1 MASKSDMPL
10 GFGAPGGAAS
20 NADCVLPVDWPTL
33 SVSVDP
39 PRGAGASDD
48 DLSLGAG
55 GAPGGGAAP
64 FAGGCSV
71 IPEPGG
77 VSTLPRMS
85 GRPSLLV
92 PKMTI
97 FALGDCASASVAS
110 MPRQRRYESE
120 MPWLTV
126 RWKAAMPVASICLRL
141 DSCASRS
148 TRNLYS

>member
-1 MASKSDMPL
+1 MASKSDIPY
-10 GFGAPGGAAS
+10 GPDAPGGAAS
-20 NADCVLPVDWPTL
+20 DANGGLPVDWPTL

-39 PRGAGASDD
+39 PPGAGAPDD

-55 GAPGGGAAP
+55 AAGGAPDGGVAP
-64 FAGGCSV
+64 LAGGCGV
-71 IPEPGG
+71 VPEPGG

-120 MPWLTV
+120 IPWLTV
-126 RWKAAMPVASICLRL
+126 RWKAAMPLASICLRL
-141 DSCASRS
+141 DSCAS
-148 TRNLYS
+148 

>member
-1 MASKSDMPL
+1 MASKSDMPYGL
-10 GFGAPGGAAS
+10 DAPDAAVSDAGGA
-20 NADCVLPVDWPTL
+20 VPVDWPTL
-33 SVSVDP
+33 SVSFVP
-39 PRGAGASDD
+39 PPAGAPED

-55 GAPGGGAAP
+55 G
-64 FAGGCSV
+64 V
-71 IPEPGG
+71 PGG

-126 RWKAAMPVASICLRL
+126 R
-141 DSCASRS
+141 
-148 TRNLYS
+148 

>member
-1 MASKSDMPL
+1 MASQSDKPL
-10 GFGAPGGAAS
+10 APGAPGAAAS
-20 NADCVLPVDWPTL
+20 GAHRVLPGALPAL

-39 PRGAGASDD
+39 PPGAGASAD
-48 DLSLGAG
+48 DLSLAGG
-55 GAPGGGAAP
+55 GAPDGGAAP
-64 FAGGCSV
+64 FAGGCTV

-77 VSTLPRMS
+77 VSTFPRMS

-120 MPWLTV
+120 IPWVTV
-126 RWKAAMPVASICLRL
+126 R
-141 DSCASRS
+141 
-148 TRNLYS
+148 

>member
-1 MASKSDMPL
+1 MASKSDMPYGL
-10 GFGAPGGAAS
+10 DAPDAAVSDAGGA
-20 NADCVLPVDWPTL
+20 VPVDWPTL
-33 SVSVDP
+33 SVSFVP
-39 PRGAGASDD
+39 PPAGAPED

-55 GAPGGGAAP
+55 GVPDGGAAP
-64 FAGGCSV
+64 FAGGCGV

-97 FALGDCASASVAS
+97 FALGDCARASVAS

-120 MPWLTV
+120 IPWVTV
-126 RWKAAMPVASICLRL
+126 R
-141 DSCASRS
+141 
-148 TRNLYS
+148 